1 MRIVVLSRLG
11 LVAVTGAVALAG
23 TGTALGA
30 APTEAQAFATK
41 LKSFIAPTF
50 KKQAP
55 KLVLGKVTC
64 VLPKNGT
71 VVHCNAHFAYPSGGL
86 NVVYKIKATLLE
98 TGVIKW
104 TTTSHSCTDAKT
116 GKSQAC

>member
-1 MRIVVLSRLG
+1 M
-11 LVAVTGAVALAG
+11 GAIALAG
-23 TGTALGA
+23 AGTTLGA

-41 LKSFIAPTF
+41 LRSYIGPTF

-71 VVHCNAHFAYPSGGL
+71 VVRCKAHFAYPSGNA
-86 NVVYKIKATLLE
+86 NVLYNIKATLLE

-104 TTTSHSCTDAKT
+104 TTTTHSCTNAKT
-116 GKSQAC
+116 GKTLAC